1 MILSTNGRFYTKN
14 NRIKILW
21 DPNFLIQKVK
31 QVFASDIVIVDK
43 NQKRYEKLEK
53 CHDLE
58 KELKN
63 REKVPVAVDRC
74 T

>member
-1 MILSTNGRFYTKN
+1 M
-14 NRIKILW
+14 
-21 DPNFLIQKVK
+21 
-31 QVFASDIVIVDK
+31 FASDIVIVDK